1 MMSRPAEMP
10 SGGQDD
16 QQRPMQTQRSS
27 PSTTPATST
36 TTSYTSANSQIPQS
50 SPALQ
55 QQPQQQQQQHQQE
68 NLCPSLA
75 STTPSST
82 VSTSSGSVT
91 TSSTANSGSGPNPP
105 NHQPIPQQ
113 QQQQQHQQQPTQQQ
127 QSREINTATVCKIG
141 QETVQ
146 EIVGRIQEV
155 FNYLRTLQPPVGN
168 PTTDRAT
175 LEKQQRLNEVLK
187 GITQLFKRLHVC
199 WDKAQEHTTG
209 EGNGSMEH
217 TNIEALV
224 PLKDGSHLPDVRGEL
239 EKRRGDAYRVA
250 LEEHNELVNQLVL
263 KNKHLKEIIDQM
275 RNLIWEINTMLA
287 MREG

>member
-1 MMSRPAEMP
+1 M
-10 SGGQDD
+10 
-16 QQRPMQTQRSS
+16 
-27 PSTTPATST
+27 
-36 TTSYTSANSQIPQS
+36 
-50 SPALQ
+50 
-55 QQPQQQQQQHQQE
+55 
-68 NLCPSLA
+68 
-75 STTPSST
+75 
-82 VSTSSGSVT
+82 
-91 TSSTANSGSGPNPP
+91 
-105 NHQPIPQQ
+105 
-113 QQQQQHQQQPTQQQ
+113 
-127 QSREINTATVCKIG
+127 
-141 QETVQ
+141 
-146 EIVGRIQEV
+146 
-155 FNYLRTLQPPVGN
+155 GN

-209 EGNGSMEH
+209 DGNGSMEL

-224 PLKDGSHLPDVRGEL
+224 PLKDGTHLPDVRGEL
-239 EKRRGDAYRVA
+239 EKRRGDTYRSA

>member
-1 MMSRPAEMP
+1 MSGAV
-10 SGGQDD
+10 
-16 QQRPMQTQRSS
+16 
-27 PSTTPATST
+27 T
-36 TTSYTSANSQIPQS
+36 TTTAAISASGTNQPN
-50 SPALQ
+50 
-55 QQPQQQQQQHQQE
+55 QQP
-68 NLCPSLA
+68 LP
-75 STTPSST
+75 
-82 VSTSSGSVT
+82 
-91 TSSTANSGSGPNPP
+91 
-105 NHQPIPQQ
+105 

-209 EGNGSMEH
+209 DGNGSMEL

-224 PLKDGSHLPDVRGEL
+224 PLKDGTHLPDVRGEL
-239 EKRRGDAYRVA
+239 EKRRGDTYRSA

>member
-1 MMSRPAEMP
+1 MPHSSPAMQHQQQQE
-10 SGGQDD
+10 SQGQSL
-16 QQRPMQTQRSS
+16 SS
-27 PSTTPATST
+27 ATPSTTT
-36 TTSYTSANSQIPQS
+36 TT
-50 SPALQ
+50 
-55 QQPQQQQQQHQQE
+55 
-68 NLCPSLA
+68 
-75 STTPSST
+75 
-82 VSTSSGSVT
+82 
-91 TSSTANSGSGPNPP
+91 STANSSCPP
-105 NHQPIPQQ
+105 NQQPLP

-155 FNYLRTLQPPVGN
+155 FNYLKTLQPPVGN

-199 WDKAQEHTTG
+199 WDKAQEHSAG
-209 EGNGSMEH
+209 DSMEL

-224 PLKDGSHLPDVRGEL
+224 PLKDGPHQPDVRGEL
-239 EKRRGDAYRVA
+239 EKRRGDLYRAA
-250 LEEHNELVNQLVL
+250 LEEHNELVNQMVL